1 MALQTVLKTCADPIN
16 RQILDL
22 LRTSSLNAGEISS
35 HFSVSNGA
43 ISQHLN
49 ALKAAD
55 LVRSR
60 QEGRFIIYELNTS
73 VLEEAVMWMYSL
85 YTAKEAH
92 GENESRRAQTC
103 RPQEGKLK

>member
-22 LRTSSLNAGEISS
+22 LRVSPLNAGEICS

-49 ALKAAD
+49 ALKEAG
-55 LVRSR
+55 LVRSQR
-60 QEGRFIIYELNTS
+60 EGRYIIYELNTS
-73 VLEEAVMWMYSL
+73 VLEEALVWMQSL
-85 YTAKEAH
+85 YARKDEKNEAKSQSALI
-92 GENESRRAQTC
+92 ST
-103 RPQEGKLK
+103 PQEGLPK